1 MSDLTPERRADLRML
16 LGDLDAHLAMDPR
29 PSTAVPFAA
38 LLDAALPA
46 LPALLDAADELD
58 RIQQEKKAEQVE
70 RIKAEHLRFRVS
82 GKYYCVVDEM
92 DWPCLSIRNLEPPP

>member
-46 LPALLDAADELD
+46 LPALLDAADERD
-58 RIQQEKKAEQVE
+58 RLAAAVE
-70 RIKAEHLRFRVS
+70 RIEHDARCPHPKCP
-82 GKYYCVVDEM
+82 GHGMCCCPEAK
-92 DWPCLSIRNLEPPP
+92 P